1 MSSSKWVPV
10 CKWCGLRLNAKVVTA
25 NGLNPP
31 SRPPKDCEAYG
42 APLATYGAVNH
53 QMATIHICGSAG
65 FKRGKLCGRIVRL
78 KHKLVG
84 YSSAFKGGAHRWDFL
99 VLWAKLHM
107 GQ

>member
-42 APLATYGAVNH
+42 APLATYGCSESPNGNH
-53 QMATIHICGSAG
+53 TYMWE
-65 FKRGKLCGRIVRL
+65 RWL
-78 KHKLVG
+78 K
-84 YSSAFKGGAHRWDFL
+84 KG
-99 VLWAKLHM
+99 
-107 GQ
+107 

>member
-25 NGLNPP
+25 KIVKHMELH
-31 SRPPKDCEAYG
+31 
-42 APLATYGAVNH
+42 LQLMGAVNH